1 MPSIAGLMIV
11 YIIVAADILSGNS
24 GGLNGLLCDWFGGGQ
39 GDWCSNRRL
48 AAGVVLVLIL
58 IPMCSPK

>member
-1 MPSIAGLMIV
+1 MIV
-11 YIIVAADILSGNS
+11 YIIVAADILSGNR